1 MPFIETRNL
10 SKTFQVL
17 EKKSGLLAS
26 VSGLFSRKY
35 KSISAVEDI
44 SFSVEEG
51 EIVGFL
57 GPNGAGKTT
66 TLKMLSGLLYPSAGI
81 ARVMGYVPWERS
93 VEFRKSFSL
102 VMGQKN
108 QLWWDLPAAD
118 SFELHKEIYALDE
131 QEFRKT
137 IHELTNLFDVERL
150 MFKPVRELSL
160 GERMKFELIASLL
173 HKPRLLLLDEPTI
186 GLDVVAQ
193 SAIHRCLAEYN
204 RSRKTTI
211 LLTSHYMRDVES
223 LCSRILVISGGK
235 LIYGGDIK
243 GLKERFNTNKILKIQ
258 FLNQVPETMK
268 LDLPGALIKDGVLV
282 CNVRKEDVPRVMGMV
297 AQCEDVVDI
306 VIEEPPLEE
315 VIEKLFQEHKS
326 EK

>member
-235 LIYGGDIK
+235 LIYGGNIK

-297 AQCEDVVDI
+297 AQCDDDCYRRTSSGRGHRET
-306 VIEEPPLEE
+306 
-315 VIEKLFQEHKS
+315 FS
-326 EK
+326 GT